1 MTFQPEIVKIVCEED
16 KLALLKDPKYVP
28 IIKMLRKRPM
38 TVKEIEAEYNQG
50 FEDESDKKS
59 DKTLY
64 RYLKE
69 LENAA
74 LVIPTGQRVVIGRT
88 ATETLYGRTAKIFY
102 LGQNDK
108 VEEHFSKNPK
118 MISAISNLIKRY
130 LDTDNLET
138 DENQLISLLTKFHN
152 VSVNEI
158 TKILE
163 TSKPEDL
170 NIFTDMDFEDINYV
184 LDSVG
189 AIIILMKY
197 MDLHE
202 ELMKSFRKK
211 EALLNQ
217 EIVK

>member
-118 MISAISNLIKRY
+118 MI
-130 LDTDNLET
+130 
-138 DENQLISLLTKFHN
+138 
-152 VSVNEI
+152 
-158 TKILE
+158 
-163 TSKPEDL
+163 
-170 NIFTDMDFEDINYV
+170 
-184 LDSVG
+184 
-189 AIIILMKY
+189 
-197 MDLHE
+197 
-202 ELMKSFRKK
+202 
-211 EALLNQ
+211 
-217 EIVK
+217 